1 MFGIRR
7 SLANSHPSGALCFC
21 FNHRLYVHETFM
33 NTEVGRGLR
42 VGQTSVTWLTYGGEE
57 HNSV

>member
-1 MFGIRR
+1 
-7 SLANSHPSGALCFC
+7 
-21 FNHRLYVHETFM
+21 M